1 VQFFQED
8 ASFNLLLDE
17 MRKNCKTYELFAV
30 ARLILQ
36 KPERFVAAVRRRP
49 DREGVRLPL
58 HLSLL
63 DDWVFSSEHEAMAYI
78 LQHHIEEFF
87 DVLEETVEGPKGRF
101 TCVHRCGITKKL
113 LSAPNYHRYR
123 AILRAHFESEI
134 HSMPFER
141 FIAKIETTKEESD
154 IQNWIQ
160 QMSRRVTYTPRVI
173 DEAVTDL
180 TPRDSLDGAKN
191 YLLQYFKDRIL
202 REVTAIRIAGMAFE
216 SMPSRAIV
224 HAIQFFLQR
233 QRNFPF
239 DTASNLR
246 YGFRRAGFSMYRKGK
261 EGISYVC
268 AAKRKFRTA
277 GDVFEAGVQ
286 ALINFLESCETI
298 PLPTLQRDYIE
309 ANHLPEKEV
318 LEGLDWLI
326 HEGYVIH
333 YDNGT
338 LLLNPQ
344 LAPRADKVGEWVEGQ
359 SGAIIPL
366 GKMETAVEKLS
377 DGTLSIAQTT
387 TLAASNDNLGIV
399 LPLAGDSDPND
410 GGEIDESENR
420 PTGIQ
425 Q

>member
-1 VQFFQED
+1 V
-8 ASFNLLLDE
+8 
-17 MRKNCKTYELFAV
+17 
-30 ARLILQ
+30 
-36 KPERFVAAVRRRP
+36 
-49 DREGVRLPL
+49 
-58 HLSLL
+58 
-63 DDWVFSSEHEAMAYI
+63 
-78 LQHHIEEFF
+78 IEEA
-87 DVLEETVEGPKGRF
+87 VEAPKGRF

-134 HSMPFER
+134 HSIPFER

-160 QMSRRVTYTPRVI
+160 QMSCRITYTPKVI

-202 REVTAIRIAGMAFE
+202 REVTTIRIAGTAFE
-216 SMPSRAIV
+216 SMPSRAIA

-246 YGFRRAGFSMYRKGK
+246 YGFRRAGFSIYRKGK

-277 GDVFEAGVQ
+277 DDVFETGIQ
-286 ALINFLESCETI
+286 ALIDFLESYETI
-298 PLPTLQRDYIE
+298 PLSTLQRDYIE

-318 LEGLDWLI
+318 LGGLDWLI
-326 HEGYVIH
+326 REGYVVH

-338 LLLNPQ
+338 LLLNPKFFPHT
-344 LAPRADKVGEWVEGQ
+344 AKTSEWVEVKPLER
-359 SGAIIPL
+359 SIIPL
-366 GKMETAVEKLS
+366 EKIETAVEKLS

-387 TLAASNDNLGIV
+387 ILTVPNDNLDVIS
-399 LPLAGDSDPND
+399 PLAMGSNSGDGSEDEADELENKITDGESFSDGSKADESENEVANRENSSD
-410 GGEIDESENR
+410 GGERGIDESENKVINR
-420 PTGIQ
+420 EDHSATMNILDH
-425 Q
+425 